1 MPIGMMRIKTGNPH
15 TDDPEGLENLVRHTV
30 QAAGA
35 TFVAIYFDIGA
46 EVAVAIVDGLDDYV
60 DVKAVTTAVGASSF
74 EKYVKTADAKEAN
87 ARRAKF
93 LSPP

>member
-15 TDDPEGLENLVRHTV
+15 TDDPEGLENLVRLTV

-74 EKYVKTADAKEAN
+74 EKYVKTADAKAAN

-93 LSPP
+93 PPPP